1 MSNSIYPVDQG
12 MHGKIGD
19 KIGEKIGE
27 TATTRKLDVGSP
39 VASKGAQGK
48 AGASD
53 TVQLTNSAKLLERLE
68 KTLAETPAVDSAR
81 IAAVRADI
89 ENGNYSINA
98 DKIAEALLR
107 TDLELG
113 E

>member
-19 KIGEKIGE
+19 KIGESA
-27 TATTRKLDVGSP
+27 TARKLDVGSP
-39 VASKGAQGK
+39 VAGKGAQAK
-48 AGASD
+48 AGATD
-53 TVQLTNSAKLLERLE
+53 TVQLTSSAKLLQRLE
-68 KTLAETPAVDSAR
+68 KTLAETPAIDSAR

-89 ENGNYSINA
+89 ANGNYSINA

>member
-1 MSNSIYPVDQG
+1 MSNSIKPVDQG

-19 KIGEKIGE
+19 KIGE
-27 TATTRKLDVGSP
+27 TATTRKLG
-39 VASKGAQGK
+39 VASPAARKDAQGT
-48 AGASD
+48 AEARD
-53 TVQLTNSAKLLERLE
+53 TVQLTSNAKLLERLE
-68 KTLAETPAVDSAR
+68 KNLAETAATDSAR

-89 ENGNYSINA
+89 ESGNYAINA
-98 DKIAEALLR
+98 DKIADALLR

>member
-1 MSNSIYPVDQG
+1 MSNSINPVDQG

-19 KIGEKIGE
+19 KIGE
-27 TATTRKLDVGSP
+27 TATTRKLDVATPAAHEGKQAQK
-39 VASKGAQGK
+39 ASG
-48 AGASD
+48 D
-53 TVQLTNSAKLLERLE
+53 TVQLTSSAKLLERLE

-81 IAAVRADI
+81 IDAVRADI
-89 ENGNYSINA
+89 ENGDYVINA
-98 DKIAEALLR
+98 DKIADALLR